1 MPSRLISRLLWPAYA
16 LYGIYAW
23 VLFLVL
29 AMLAVVGVLILP
41 NLRARRALTG
51 WVARSILRLAGMPLA
66 VKGLSNLPDGPC
78 VVVANHCSYLD
89 GVVMKAALP
98 ARFAF
103 VIKREM
109 DRVPVAGV
117 LLRGIGSEFVER
129 FDRHKGASDARR
141 VLRTASKGQSL
152 VFFPEGT
159 FANSRGLLKF
169 HTGAFAIAARAQS
182 PVVPCVIRGTRVALP
197 GSRILPRPARL
208 EVEILPPLPVL
219 SESEHASSTLRD
231 QARAAILARID
242 EPDLAN
248 SVAA

>member
-1 MPSRLISRLLWPAYA
+1 MPSRLSSVLLWPAYA

-23 VLFLVL
+23 ILFIVL
-29 AMLAVVGVLILP
+29 ALVAVLGVLVLP
-41 NLRARRALTG
+41 NLAARRALTG
-51 WVARSILRLAGMPLA
+51 WVARSILRLAAMPLR
-66 VKGLSNLPDGPC
+66 VSGLQHLPSGPC

-109 DRVPVAGV
+109 DRVPVAGL

-159 FANSRGLLKF
+159 FANKRGLLKF

-182 PVVPCVIRGTRVALP
+182 PVVPCVIRGTRSAMP
-197 GSRILPRPARL
+197 GSRILPRPGHL
-208 EVEILPPLPVL
+208 EIEILPALGVL
-219 SESEHASSTLRD
+219 AESEHAATRLRD
-231 QARAAILARID
+231 QARAAILERLD

-248 SVAA
+248 NQES